1 MGMMRHVNLLR
12 ELGYIKYPT
21 KRIEDLAE
29 GREFSSAKEL
39 SEFIIA
45 QRKLDRVAD
54 ALPVDIRKA
63 GVDSRNGVAK
73 EMLDKVEV

>member
-1 MGMMRHVNLLR
+1 MKHGKLLR

-45 QRKLDRVAD
+45 KRKLDRVAD

-63 GVDSRNGVAK
+63 GADSRNSVAK
-73 EMLDKVEV
+73 EILDKVEV

>member
-1 MGMMRHVNLLR
+1 MMRQGKLLQ

-21 KRIEDLAE
+21 KRIEGLAE
-29 GREFSSAKEL
+29 ERDFSSAKEL
-39 SEFIIA
+39 AEFIAA

-63 GVDSRNGVAK
+63 GV
-73 EMLDKVEV
+73 EVEIM

>member
-1 MGMMRHVNLLR
+1 MKHGKLLQ

-29 GREFSSAKEL
+29 CREFSSAKEL
-39 SEFIIA
+39 SNFIA
-45 QRKLDRVAD
+45 DQRKLDKVAD

-63 GVDSRNGVAK
+63 GADSRNSVAK